1 MPSHSVKLGV
11 TPCLRL
17 ECKFWLEDDGWNAT
31 IESLGITVHAP
42 SFETAKTDME
52 LALGKHIESLLREHG
67 AVGRGRAA

>member
-17 ECKFWLEDDGWNAT
+17 ECKFWLEDEGWNAT
-31 IESLGITVHAP
+31 IESLGITVHAH
-42 SFETAKTDME
+42 SFETAKNDVE

-67 AVGRGRAA
+67 AVGRGSAA